1 MLAEW
6 VLIGRKEAD
15 PVISPRLHDVPQA
28 EVCVSG
34 VVVLDYSDKVR
45 EGEALLVQGVLHF
58 SQSAKG
64 YADSGR
70 D

>member
-1 MLAEW
+1 M
-6 VLIGRKEAD
+6 VLIGRKEAE

-45 EGEALLVQGVLHF
+45 EGEALLVKEVLHDV
-58 SQSAKG
+58 QSSEEL
-64 YADSGR
+64 SGHGSLQP
-70 D
+70 